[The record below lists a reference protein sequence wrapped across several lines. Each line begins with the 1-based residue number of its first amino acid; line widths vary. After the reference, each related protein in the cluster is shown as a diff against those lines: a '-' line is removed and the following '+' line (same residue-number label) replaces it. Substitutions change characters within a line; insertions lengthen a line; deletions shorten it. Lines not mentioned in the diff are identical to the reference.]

1 MAKELK
7 AGDLVE
13 LKSGGPT
20 MTVKGRVST
29 GLDNSTTIYICQWFG
44 GKKLESGQFHVD
56 SLKTV
61 ELKTQ

>member
-1 MAKELK
+1 MPNELK

-29 GLDNSTTIYICQWFG
+29 TDNSSATYICQWFG
-44 GKKLESGQFHVD
+44 GKKLESGQFHID
-56 SLKTV
+56 SLKAV